1 MNPEEFFEWLKASA
15 LEACQKYNLPVSCLL
30 AQGAIES
37 GWGQY
42 TIGQFN
48 LFGRK
53 WGGWGNYIELPTNEW
68 DGSQYVDIVAKFQ
81 DYDSLEQACEDWCE
95 LMLWGPY
102 EQFGRQYQSDHDL
115 ETFVRGIAAVYAT
128 GPDYGDNIMST
139 IRANEL
145 EQYDI

>member
-1 MNPEEFFEWLKASA
+1 MSSEEFFEWLVPAA
-15 LEACQKYNLPVSCLL
+15 QAACKKYGLPASCLL

-42 TIGQFN
+42 TIGQYN

-68 DGSQYVDIVAKFQ
+68 DGTQYVDINAKFQ
-81 DYDSLEQACEDWCE
+81 DYDSLEQACDDWCE

-102 EQFGRQYQSDHDL
+102 EQYGRQYQADKDL
-115 ETFVRGIAAVYAT
+115 ESFVRGIGAIYAT
-128 GPDYGDNIMST
+128 GPDYGNNIMAT
-139 IRANEL
+139 INANDL
-145 EQYDI
+145 TQYDN